1 MSTTV
6 RIASEDKAR
15 LDRLQAKLALARDRR
30 FSLDEVLHHVLV
42 FAERNE
48 RDLLEEDK
56 GPNLTEEEIEELMG
70 LSMDLGF
77 ETDATKVD
85 EYLYDAFLEEHGAP
99 P

>member
-48 RDLLEEDK
+48 RRL
-56 GPNLTEEEIEELMG
+56 IEE
-70 LSMDLGF
+70 
-77 ETDATKVD
+77 V
-85 EYLYDAFLEEHGAP
+85 P
-99 P
+99 